1 MKKYLTIPVH
11 IDIIF
16 FACGSV
22 GIGRRARL
30 RILWWLH
37 RVGSSPIFRIFK
49 GSSIWMDLF
58 CIKGEYEFELDC
70 FKVSDS
76 FFVSICLDKYSVC
89 NLNASTNI
97 SPEKRN
103 LAESMVRNRAIIVYE
118 TPEKKN
124 LAEFVVKN
132 RATVVYET
140 PEKKKFKKVVDFL
153 ESPLYTNKRAK
164 EHEAHKK
171 CRSGGIGRRAG
182 FRCLWSL
189 RPCGFKSH
197 LLHLFLFYR
206 DYLFAG

>member
-1 MKKYLTIPVH
+1 MWVQVPSSAYLKVH
-11 IDIIF
+11 PFGWIF
-16 FACGSV
+16 FV
-22 GIGRRARL
+22 L
-30 RILWWLH
+30 
-37 RVGSSPIFRIFK
+37 K
-49 GSSIWMDLF
+49 
-58 CIKGEYEFELDC
+58 EYEFELDC

-132 RATVVYET
+132 RATVVYEIPEKKKHAKSVARDRASVVYET

-153 ESPLYTNKRAK
+153 VSPLYTNKRAK

>member
-1 MKKYLTIPVH
+1 
-11 IDIIF
+11 
-16 FACGSV
+16 
-22 GIGRRARL
+22 
-30 RILWWLH
+30 
-37 RVGSSPIFRIFK
+37 
-49 GSSIWMDLF
+49 
-58 CIKGEYEFELDC
+58 
-70 FKVSDS
+70 
-76 FFVSICLDKYSVC
+76 
-89 NLNASTNI
+89 
-97 SPEKRN
+97 
-103 LAESMVRNRAIIVYE
+103 MVRNRAIIVYE

>member
-1 MKKYLTIPVH
+1 MWVQVPSSAYLKVH
-11 IDIIF
+11 PFGWIF
-16 FACGSV
+16 
-22 GIGRRARL
+22 
-30 RILWWLH
+30 
-37 RVGSSPIFRIFK
+37 
-49 GSSIWMDLF
+49 F
-58 CIKGEYEFELDC
+58 CIKVEYEFELDC

-97 SPEKRN
+97 S
-103 LAESMVRNRAIIVYE
+103 L
-118 TPEKKN
+118 EKKN

-153 ESPLYTNKRAK
+153 VSPLYTNKRAK

-206 DYLFAG
+206 DYRFAG

>member
-1 MKKYLTIPVH
+1 MWVQVPSSAYLKVH
-11 IDIIF
+11 PFGWIF
-16 FACGSV
+16 
-22 GIGRRARL
+22 
-30 RILWWLH
+30 
-37 RVGSSPIFRIFK
+37 
-49 GSSIWMDLF
+49 F
-58 CIKGEYEFELDC
+58 CIKVEYEFELDC

-97 SPEKRN
+97 S
-103 LAESMVRNRAIIVYE
+103 
-118 TPEKKN
+118 
-124 LAEFVVKN
+124 
-132 RATVVYET
+132 

-206 DYLFAG
+206 DYLFAGIYALGRLQIYI

>member
-1 MKKYLTIPVH
+1 
-11 IDIIF
+11 
-16 FACGSV
+16 
-22 GIGRRARL
+22 
-30 RILWWLH
+30 
-37 RVGSSPIFRIFK
+37 
-49 GSSIWMDLF
+49 MDLF

-132 RATVVYET
+132 SESVAYMATEKKKHAKSVARNRATIVYET
-140 PEKKKFKKVVDFL
+140 PEKKKVKK
-153 ESPLYTNKRAK
+153 N
-164 EHEAHKK
+164 
-171 CRSGGIGRRAG
+171 G
-182 FRCLWSL
+182 
-189 RPCGFKSH
+189 
-197 LLHLFLFYR
+197 
-206 DYLFAG
+206 

>member
-1 MKKYLTIPVH
+1 
-11 IDIIF
+11 
-16 FACGSV
+16 
-22 GIGRRARL
+22 
-30 RILWWLH
+30 
-37 RVGSSPIFRIFK
+37 
-49 GSSIWMDLF
+49 
-58 CIKGEYEFELDC
+58 
-70 FKVSDS
+70 
-76 FFVSICLDKYSVC
+76 
-89 NLNASTNI
+89 
-97 SPEKRN
+97 
-103 LAESMVRNRAIIVYE
+103 MVR
-118 TPEKKN
+118 
-124 LAEFVVKN
+124 N

>member
-1 MKKYLTIPVH
+1 M
-11 IDIIF
+11 
-16 FACGSV
+16 
-22 GIGRRARL
+22 
-30 RILWWLH
+30 
-37 RVGSSPIFRIFK
+37 GSSPIFRIFK

-97 SPEKRN
+97 SPEK
-103 LAESMVRNRAIIVYE
+103 
-118 TPEKKN
+118 KN

-132 RATVVYET
+132 SESVAYMAAEKKKHAKSVARDRATIVYET
-140 PEKKKFKKVVDFL
+140 PGKKKFKKVVDFL

-206 DYLFAG
+206 DYLFAGIYALGRLQIYI

>member
-1 MKKYLTIPVH
+1 MLDSLTYGAVR
-11 IDIIF
+11 
-16 FACGSV
+16 
-22 GIGRRARL
+22 GRRLVTA
-30 RILWWLH
+30 
-37 RVGSSPIFRIFK
+37 SYS
-49 GSSIWMDLF
+49 
-58 CIKGEYEFELDC
+58 IKGEYEFELDC

-103 LAESMVRNRAIIVYE
+103 LAESMVRNRAII
-118 TPEKKN
+118 
-124 LAEFVVKN
+124 
-132 RATVVYET
+132 VYET

-197 LLHLFLFYR
+197 LLHLFCFTEITCLLEFTLWD
-206 DYLFAG
+206 DYKFIFDSKTNKCYTSR

>member
-1 MKKYLTIPVH
+1 MWVQVPSSAYLKVH
-11 IDIIF
+11 PFGWIF
-16 FACGSV
+16 
-22 GIGRRARL
+22 
-30 RILWWLH
+30 
-37 RVGSSPIFRIFK
+37 
-49 GSSIWMDLF
+49 F

>member
-1 MKKYLTIPVH
+1 MWVQVPSSAYLKVH
-11 IDIIF
+11 PFGWIF
-16 FACGSV
+16 
-22 GIGRRARL
+22 
-30 RILWWLH
+30 
-37 RVGSSPIFRIFK
+37 
-49 GSSIWMDLF
+49 F

-97 SPEKRN
+97 S
-103 LAESMVRNRAIIVYE
+103 L
-118 TPEKKN
+118 EKKN

-153 ESPLYTNKRAK
+153 VSPLYTNKRAK

-206 DYLFAG
+206 DYRFAG

>member
-1 MKKYLTIPVH
+1 MWVQVPSSAYLKVH
-11 IDIIF
+11 PFGWIF
-16 FACGSV
+16 
-22 GIGRRARL
+22 
-30 RILWWLH
+30 
-37 RVGSSPIFRIFK
+37 
-49 GSSIWMDLF
+49 F

-97 SPEKRN
+97 S
-103 LAESMVRNRAIIVYE
+103 L
-118 TPEKKN
+118 EKKN

-182 FRCLWSL
+182 FR
-189 RPCGFKSH
+189 
-197 LLHLFLFYR
+197 
-206 DYLFAG
+206 

>member
-1 MKKYLTIPVH
+1 MWVQVPSSAYLKVH
-11 IDIIF
+11 PFGWIF
-16 FACGSV
+16 
-22 GIGRRARL
+22 
-30 RILWWLH
+30 
-37 RVGSSPIFRIFK
+37 
-49 GSSIWMDLF
+49 F

-97 SPEKRN
+97 S
-103 LAESMVRNRAIIVYE
+103 
-118 TPEKKN
+118 
-124 LAEFVVKN
+124 
-132 RATVVYET
+132 

-182 FRCLWSL
+182 FRCLWSQDRVGSSPISCIIFFLLL
-189 RPCGFKSH
+189 RIQE
-197 LLHLFLFYR
+197 LLIML
-206 DYLFAG
+206 AV

>member
-1 MKKYLTIPVH
+1 MH
-11 IDIIF
+11 IDIISI
-16 FACGSV
+16 ACGSV

-97 SPEKRN
+97 SPEK
-103 LAESMVRNRAIIVYE
+103 
-118 TPEKKN
+118 KKH
-124 LAEFVVKN
+124 AKSVARD
-132 RATVVYET
+132 RATIVYET

-206 DYLFAG
+206 DYLFAGIYALGRLQIYI

>member
-1 MKKYLTIPVH
+1 MWVQVPSSAYLKVH
-11 IDIIF
+11 PFGWIF
-16 FACGSV
+16 
-22 GIGRRARL
+22 
-30 RILWWLH
+30 
-37 RVGSSPIFRIFK
+37 
-49 GSSIWMDLF
+49 F

-103 LAESMVRNRAIIVYE
+103 LAESMVRNRAII
-118 TPEKKN
+118 
-124 LAEFVVKN
+124 
-132 RATVVYET
+132 VYET

-206 DYLFAG
+206 DYLFAGIYALGRLQIYI

>member
-1 MKKYLTIPVH
+1 MWVQVPSSAYLKVH
-11 IDIIF
+11 PFGWIF
-16 FACGSV
+16 
-22 GIGRRARL
+22 
-30 RILWWLH
+30 
-37 RVGSSPIFRIFK
+37 
-49 GSSIWMDLF
+49 F

-132 RATVVYET
+132 SESVAYMATEKKKHAKSVARNRATIVYET

>member
-1 MKKYLTIPVH
+1 MWVQVPSSAYLKVH
-11 IDIIF
+11 PFGWIF
-16 FACGSV
+16 
-22 GIGRRARL
+22 
-30 RILWWLH
+30 
-37 RVGSSPIFRIFK
+37 
-49 GSSIWMDLF
+49 F

-97 SPEKRN
+97 S
-103 LAESMVRNRAIIVYE
+103 L
-118 TPEKKN
+118 EKKN

-206 DYLFAG
+206 DYRFAG

>member
-1 MKKYLTIPVH
+1 M
-11 IDIIF
+11 
-16 FACGSV
+16 
-22 GIGRRARL
+22 
-30 RILWWLH
+30 
-37 RVGSSPIFRIFK
+37 GSSPIFRIFK

-118 TPEKKN
+118 TPEKK
-124 LAEFVVKN
+124 
-132 RATVVYET
+132 
-140 PEKKKFKKVVDFL
+140 KFKKVVDFL

>member
-1 MKKYLTIPVH
+1 MWVQVPSSAYLKVH
-11 IDIIF
+11 PFGWIF
-16 FACGSV
+16 
-22 GIGRRARL
+22 
-30 RILWWLH
+30 
-37 RVGSSPIFRIFK
+37 
-49 GSSIWMDLF
+49 F

-76 FFVSICLDKYSVC
+76 FFGSICLDKYSVC

-97 SPEKRN
+97 SPEK
-103 LAESMVRNRAIIVYE
+103 
-118 TPEKKN
+118 KKH
-124 LAEFVVKN
+124 AKSVARD
-132 RATVVYET
+132 RATIVYET

-206 DYLFAG
+206 DYRFAG